1 MDFEQINIL
10 FSNSIEYSKY
20 MINIVLSWKNWSFS
34 LSHFQP
40 NWLSKSTYLKF
51 VFSHSA
57 IILFIFFIFVL
68 FLLFLFHFTSTLHFH
83 FLIFFFLL
91 LHLQS
96 WILFFFLYMCS
107 VKYARIRVFY
117 DSVLIQKYTG
127 QMIPVFWHILFNDL

>member
-10 FSNSIEYSKY
+10 FSNGIEYSKY

-127 QMIPVFWHILFNDL
+127 QMIPVFWYILFNDL

>member
-20 MINIVLSWKNWSFS
+20 MINIVLSWKNWNFS

-51 VFSHSA
+51 VFSRSA
-57 IILFIFFIFVL
+57 IILFIFFVFVL
-68 FLLFLFHFTSTLHFH
+68 FLLFIFDFTSTLHFH
-83 FLIFFFLL
+83 FLNFFFYYCTCNLEF
-91 LHLQS
+91 
-96 WILFFFLYMCS
+96 IFFLYMYS
-107 VKYARIRVFY
+107 VKYARKRVFY